1 MSADVTSLPVEFLFN
16 ATIKTE
22 VVAFIANGPQ
32 GTRVVVN
39 AGDGIVSGPK
49 LNGTVIGPGGDWLT
63 MRANG
68 VGQLDVRVL
77 ILTDD
82 GAHILM
88 TYKGILT
95 DGGAHLR
102 TAPQFETGAEQY
114 AWLNDIQCIATGN
127 TVEGGVSYD
136 VYALR

>member
-1 MSADVTSLPVEFLFN
+1 MSSDVTSLPVEFLFN
-16 ATIKTE
+16 ATIKTD

-39 AGDGIVSGPK
+39 ASEGTIAGPK
-49 LNGTVIGPGGDWLT
+49 VNGTAIGPGGDWLT

-77 ILTDD
+77 IATDD

-95 DGGAHLR
+95 DGGANIR

-114 AWLNDIQCIATGN
+114 AFLNDLQCVAIGN
-127 TVEGGVSYD
+127 TIEGGVSYD
-136 VYALR
+136 VYALK